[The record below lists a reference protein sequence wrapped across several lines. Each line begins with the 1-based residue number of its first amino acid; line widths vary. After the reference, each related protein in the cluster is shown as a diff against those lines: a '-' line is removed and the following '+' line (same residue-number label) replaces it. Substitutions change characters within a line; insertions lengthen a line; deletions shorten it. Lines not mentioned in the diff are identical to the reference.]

1 MTGEKNK
8 REGGR
13 HKRRPSRVTDTILVV
28 VVLLCGILLAGDGT
42 AEKGRGDTEA
52 CGSGRSAGRGFEG
65 WGNAKPA

>member
-28 VVLLCGILLAGDGT
+28 VVLLCGILLAGNILKAT
-42 AEKGRGDTEA
+42 AQRKREEEIRKLRQGL
-52 CGSGRSAGRGFEG
+52 
-65 WGNAKPA
+65 